1 MAKQKNNWYVGIDVG
16 GTKIQAS
23 LCKECGVVVAS
34 AREATPRDGSPE
46 ETIGAIISAVSKAL
60 SEEDKTLKDLS
71 AVGIAV
77 PGVVDPMGNVVG
89 TPNMNLGG
97 VKLKSILEKK
107 LGVPVAVGND
117 GNLGALGESWVG
129 SGHGSKTIISICVG
143 TGIGSGIVIDGHLL
157 AGACDAAGEI
167 GHMHVLDDGP
177 VCGCGN
183 HGCFEA
189 VAGRLA
195 IERDI
200 RAALDS
206 GKTSIIS
213 DLMAQ
218 KGGMIKSG
226 MLNTALKNSDPLV
239 SQIVTR
245 AAVVIGRVCR
255 SVRHLIDPETIIL
268 GGGLM
273 EACGWFLMPIIQREI
288 EDDHLITSARKREVV
303 FSSLGD
309 DAVVFGAL
317 ALARIEIGRS
327 PFEAQFHILPEYPIL
342 SQNSDGSI
350 QAKKTVYSKTRFY
363 IRSNGKDKAW
373 KSSDPFPP
381 ETEFLNDIVSGGV
394 ECLFVGS
401 DSGAILSDECK
412 EFLKQRNVEWKEDKI
427 SKIIQ
432 SYNKSTVRRAAIFN

>member
-1 MAKQKNNWYVGIDVG
+1 MTKQKNNWYIGIDVG

-34 AREATPRDGSPE
+34 AREATPREGTPDD
-46 ETIGAIISAVSKAL
+46 TIKAIVSAVSKAL
-60 SEEDKTLKDLS
+60 AEEDKSLKDLT

-107 LGVPVAVGND
+107 LGVPVSIGND

-129 SGHGSKTIISICVG
+129 SGHGSKSIISICVG

-157 AGACDAAGEI
+157 PGACDAAGEI

-177 VCGCGN
+177 ECGCGN

-189 VAGRLA
+189 IAGRLA

-200 RAALDS
+200 RAALAK
-206 GKTSIIS
+206 GETSIIS
-213 DLMAQ
+213 ELMAQ
-218 KGGMIKSG
+218 KDGLIKSG
-226 MLNTALKNSDPLV
+226 MLNTALKSKDPLV
-239 SQIVTR
+239 TRIVTK

-288 EDDHLITSARKREVV
+288 EDDHLIASKRKREVV
-303 FSSLGD
+303 YSSLGD

-317 ALARIEIGRS
+317 ALARTDVKRS
-327 PFEAQFHILPEYPIL
+327 PFDAAFNILPEYPELIL
-342 SQNSDGSI
+342 KSDGAI
-350 QAKKTVYSKTRFY
+350 EGKKKTWKEPFY
-363 IRSNGKDKAW
+363 IRPDGKEKSW
-373 KSSDPFPP
+373 KTSEAPTPD
-381 ETEFLNDIVSGGV
+381 DIASVISGGV

-401 DSGAILSDECK
+401 KSGSVLSEECK
-412 EFLKQRNVEWKEDKI
+412 EFLKQRNIQWKEDSVVKT
-427 SKIIQ
+427 IQ
-432 SYNKSTVRRAAIFN
+432 SYNKSTARRAVIFA

>member
-1 MAKQKNNWYVGIDVG
+1 MAKQKNNWYIGIDVG

-23 LCKECGVVVAS
+23 LCKECGVVAAS
-34 AREATPRDGSPE
+34 ARETTPREGKPE
-46 ETIGAIISAVSKAL
+46 DTIKAIVSAVSKAL
-60 SEEDKTLKDLS
+60 AEEDKSIKDIT

-77 PGVVDPMGNVVG
+77 PGVVDPEGNVVG

-97 VKLKSILEKK
+97 VPLKTILENK
-107 LGVPVAVGND
+107 LCVPVSIGND
-117 GNLGALGESWVG
+117 GNLGALGESWIG
-129 SGHGSKTIISICVG
+129 SGHGSKSIISICVG

-157 AGACDAAGEI
+157 PGACDAAGEI

-177 VCGCGN
+177 ECGCGN

-200 RAALDS
+200 RAALDK
-206 GKTSIIS
+206 GETSIIS
-213 DLMAQ
+213 ELMAQ
-218 KGGMIKSG
+218 KEDGMIRSG
-226 MLNTALKNSDPLV
+226 MLNTALKRDDALV
-239 SQIVTR
+239 SRIVTR

-288 EDDHLITSARKREVV
+288 EDDHLIASKRKREVV
-303 FSSLGD
+303 YSSLGD

-317 ALARIEIGRS
+317 ALARIDFGRS
-327 PFEAQFHILPEYPIL
+327 PFIPEFNLLPDYPIL
-342 SQNSDGSI
+342 IENSNNSI
-350 QAKKTVYSKTRFY
+350 QGKKKTWTPPFY
-363 IRSNGKDKAW
+363 VRPDGKEKAW
-373 KSSDPFPP
+373 KQSTPP
-381 ETEFLNDIVSGGV
+381 APEDLAGLIAGGI

-401 DSGAILSDECK
+401 KSKAVLSDECK
-412 EFLKQRNVEWKEDKI
+412 EFLQQRNIQWEEDSIAKTVQ
-427 SKIIQ
+427 K
-432 SYNKSTVRRAAIFN
+432 YNQSTVRRAAIFI